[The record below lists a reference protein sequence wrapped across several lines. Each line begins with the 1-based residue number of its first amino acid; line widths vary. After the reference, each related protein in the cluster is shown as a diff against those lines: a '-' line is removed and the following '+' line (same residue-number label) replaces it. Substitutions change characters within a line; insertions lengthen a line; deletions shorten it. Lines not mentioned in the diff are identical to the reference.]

1 MAYEAVIG
9 LEIHVEL
16 NCETKMFCDCPNRPG
31 DRPNINTCPICLWMP
46 GALPQFNQSALEHA
60 TLTAMALNC
69 TIQPLSAFDQ
79 KVYYYPDL
87 PKGYQ
92 LSQHH
97 KPLARNGWLDVTGE
111 DGAPKRLRIHHIHME
126 EDVAKLVHETEGRT
140 KISLVDFNRAG
151 SPLVEIVTEPDIRS
165 AHDAMEF
172 LRVLRRQIRY
182 AGTAECSMDSGTM
195 RCDANISIRPV
206 GSNEMNTKVEVKNM
220 NSVRAV
226 GSAIE
231 HEIMRQTAELAE
243 GRPIVLHTR
252 LWDPDKNITTPMRGK
267 FAGPCVPD
275 PSVPAIRLDQE
286 WIEAIQERLPEMP
299 AQKQAR
305 FVSDYRL
312 PDDEAAQMSA
322 ELDVAEYFE
331 AVVQQGI
338 QPRAAAQWISSRL
351 MPLLREKNDSL
362 AQSTVTPQRLAEL
375 LRMTEQE
382 QITVKAARQVLE
394 MMFGGNESP
403 KALVEKHGFRQLG
416 SVDELGALLDAVLA
430 EHDDAV
436 RNYRNG
442 KTEAA
447 GFLIGQVMRVSK
459 GKANP
464 KVLKEMLEAKLGDH
478 AGDR

>member
-9 LEIHVEL
+9 LEIHVQL
-16 NCETKMFCDCPNRPG
+16 NCDTKMFCDCPNRPG

-46 GALPQFNQSALEHA
+46 GAIPQFSRNALEHA
-60 TLTAMALNC
+60 ALTAMALNC
-69 TIQPLSAFDQ
+69 TIQPESAFDQ

-87 PKGYQ
+87 PKGFQ

-97 KPLARNGWLDVTGE
+97 KPLARNGWLDITGE
-111 DGAPKRLRIHHIHME
+111 DGSPRRLRIHHVHME

-151 SPLVEIVTEPDIRS
+151 SPLVEIVTEPDMRS
-165 AHDAMEF
+165 AYDAMEF
-172 LRVLRRQIRY
+172 LRILRRQIRY

-206 GSNEMNTKVEVKNM
+206 GSSEMNTKVEVKNM

-226 GSAIE
+226 GSAID
-231 HEIMRQTAELAE
+231 HEILRQTEELDA

-275 PSVPAIRLDQE
+275 PSVPAIVLTEE
-286 WIEAIQERLPEMP
+286 WVANIGSQLPEMP

-305 FVSDYRL
+305 FVSEYGL
-312 PDDEAAQMSA
+312 LDDEAAQMSA

-331 AVVQQGI
+331 ALAKQSI
-338 QPRAAAQWISSRL
+338 QPRTAAQWVASRL
-351 MPLLREKNDSL
+351 IPALREKGQQM
-362 AQSTVTPQRLAEL
+362 AETTVTPERLATL
-375 LRMTEQE
+375 LRMIEQDK
-382 QITVKAARQVLE
+382 ITAKAARQVFDL
-394 MMFGGNESP
+394 MLDSDQSPESI
-403 KALVEKHGFRQLG
+403 VEEHGFSQIG
-416 SVDELGALLDAVLA
+416 ESDELAAMLDSVLA
-430 EHDDAV
+430 EHADAV
-436 RNYRNG
+436 ENYRNG

-447 GFLIGQVMRVSK
+447 GFLVGQVMRVSK

-464 KVLKEMLEAKLGDH
+464 KLLREMLEARL
-478 AGDR
+478 AG

>member
-9 LEIHVEL
+9 LEIHVQL
-16 NCETKMFCDCPNRPG
+16 NCDTKMFCDCPNRPG

-46 GALPQFNQSALEHA
+46 GAIPQFSRNALEHA
-60 TLTAMALNC
+60 ALTAMALNC
-69 TIQPLSAFDQ
+69 TIQPESAFDQ

-87 PKGYQ
+87 PKGFQ

-97 KPLARNGWLDVTGE
+97 KPLARNGWLDITGE
-111 DGAPKRLRIHHIHME
+111 DGSPRHLRIHHVHME

-151 SPLVEIVTEPDIRS
+151 SPLVEIVTEPDMRS
-165 AHDAMEF
+165 AYDAMEF
-172 LRVLRRQIRY
+172 LRILRRQIRY

-206 GSNEMNTKVEVKNM
+206 GSSEMNTKVEVKNM

-226 GSAIE
+226 GSAID
-231 HEIMRQTAELAE
+231 HEILRQTEELDA

-275 PSVPAIRLDQE
+275 PSVPAIVLTEE
-286 WIEAIQERLPEMP
+286 WVANIGSQLPEMP

-305 FVSDYRL
+305 FVSEYGL
-312 PDDEAAQMSA
+312 LDDEAAQMSA

-331 AVVQQGI
+331 ALAKQSI
-338 QPRAAAQWISSRL
+338 QPRTAAQWVASRL
-351 MPLLREKNDSL
+351 IPALREKGQQM
-362 AQSTVTPQRLAEL
+362 AETTVTPERLATL
-375 LRMTEQE
+375 LRMIEQDK
-382 QITVKAARQVLE
+382 ITAKAARQVFDL
-394 MMFGGNESP
+394 MLDSDQSPESI
-403 KALVEKHGFRQLG
+403 VEEHGFSQIG
-416 SVDELGALLDAVLA
+416 ESDELAAMLDSVLA
-430 EHDDAV
+430 EHADAV
-436 RNYRNG
+436 ENYRNG

-447 GFLIGQVMRVSK
+447 GFLVGQVMRVSK

-464 KVLKEMLEAKLGDH
+464 KLLREMLEARL
-478 AGDR
+478 AG